1 MRRIF
6 LGAQCNNACIFCAQG
21 ELRRGRENSVENA
34 AMERAI
40 ACVEPG
46 ETVALMGGE
55 PTLFEALPAWIQAL
69 EKRGAARIV
78 VQSNGRRLAYQ
89 NYADALK
96 AASSKLSLEVS
107 LHGSTAPMHD
117 YHTQVPGSFQQSLL
131 GLRNA
136 QRAGIESVVSCV
148 VTRSNYR
155 HLREIVALTFSLGIR
170 TLRFARALALG
181 SAAQSKDRVVPAPE
195 LLKPYWAQAV
205 LEAKRLGIGSLLFE
219 QDDPAQRFA
228 GLGEVQNQ
236 EPERE
241 TIKKAGRVSLA
252 LLDRPVPGKQE
263 IRTVQRKSGEE
274 LRAILPALFETS
286 EAAKERAG

>member
-21 ELRRGRENSVENA
+21 ELRRGRENSVENEA
-34 AMERAI
+34 VERAI

-46 ETVALMGGE
+46 ETVALLGGE

-117 YHTQVPGSFQQSLL
+117 YHTQVPGSFQ
-131 GLRNA
+131 
-136 QRAGIESVVSCV
+136 
-148 VTRSNYR
+148 
-155 HLREIVALTFSLGIR
+155 
-170 TLRFARALALG
+170 
-181 SAAQSKDRVVPAPE
+181 
-195 LLKPYWAQAV
+195 
-205 LEAKRLGIGSLLFE
+205 
-219 QDDPAQRFA
+219 
-228 GLGEVQNQ
+228 
-236 EPERE
+236 
-241 TIKKAGRVSLA
+241 
-252 LLDRPVPGKQE
+252 
-263 IRTVQRKSGEE
+263 
-274 LRAILPALFETS
+274 
-286 EAAKERAG
+286 